1 MIQIGRHIEIL
12 LLSND
17 CVIVPGLGGF
27 VTHKINARYDEDD
40 CIFLPP
46 IRTLGFNPQL
56 QINDSLLVI
65 SYVEAFDISYPE
77 ALRMIEAE
85 VEELKQRL
93 ATEGNY
99 EMNGIGNLY
108 LNKEG
113 VVVFEPCEAGVL
125 TPDLYALSS
134 FDFAR
139 LPIETTPVI
148 AKETAINTEAAEPAT
163 TSTMESSATESEAN
177 DISSDSDDDDNY
189 IHISATWLK
198 AAVTAAAALL
208 IAIILISPNEAVNGC
223 YSQMSTWST
232 KLIQKLMPKDTNTE
246 TLRIQPQIKPIPVQ
260 KAKKETSAIKAET
273 AKKGI
278 ETAKKGI
285 EAANK
290 GIETANKGIETA
302 KVMPDCYTIVLAS
315 SITEKNA
322 NSYIQTLKNKG
333 YNDAK
338 VYDNG
343 HIIRVVYGSFT
354 SEQGAQDS
362 LRKLRDSEDFKEA
375 WVLNIKH

>member
-163 TSTMESSATESEAN
+163 TSTTEPYATESEAN

-290 GIETANKGIETA
+290 GIETA

-333 YNDAK
+333 YNDAE

>member
-163 TSTMESSATESEAN
+163 TSTMESSATESETN
-177 DISSDSDDDDNY
+177 DISSDSDDDDKY

-260 KAKKETSAIKAET
+260 KAKKEASAIKAET
-273 AKKGI
+273 ANK
-278 ETAKKGI
+278 EI

-290 GIETANKGIETA
+290 GIEAANKGIETA

-333 YNDAK
+333 YNDAE

>member
-27 VTHKINARYDEDD
+27 VTHKISARYDEDD

-93 ATEGNY
+93 TTEGSY
-99 EMNGIGNLY
+99 EMNGIGTLY

-113 VVVFEPCEAGVL
+113 VVVFKPCEAGVL

-139 LPIETTPVI
+139 LPIATAPIAAKESTASTKTAAPVI
-148 AKETAINTEAAEPAT
+148 TASIEPSVTKSETSN
-163 TSTMESSATESEAN
+163 SN
-177 DISSDSDDDDNY
+177 SDNDDDDDSNY
-189 IHISATWLK
+189 IHISSTWLK
-198 AAVTAAAALL
+198 TAVAAAAILL
-208 IAIILISPNEAVNGC
+208 IAIIIISPNETVNGY
-223 YSQMSTWST
+223 YSHMSTWST
-232 KLIQKLMPKDTNTE
+232 ELIQKLMPKDTNTE
-246 TLRIQPQIKPIPVQ
+246 TLRIQPQPIPTTAKV
-260 KAKKETSAIKAET
+260 KTAKKPEVKNKTFNKAET
-273 AKKGI
+273 
-278 ETAKKGI
+278 ETPKTEPTPEPK
-285 EAANK
+285 
-290 GIETANKGIETA
+290 TAPVISNN
-302 KVMPDCYTIVLAS
+302 YTIVLAS
-315 SITEKNA
+315 SITENNA
-322 NSYIQTLKNKG
+322 KDYIQKLKEMG
-333 YNDAK
+333 YNDAS
-338 VYDNG
+338 VYNNG
-343 HIIRVVYGSFT
+343 HIIRVVYGSFA
-354 SEQGAQDS
+354 SEQNAQDS
-362 LRKLRDSEDFKEA
+362 LRKLRDNKDFEEA
-375 WVLNIKH
+375 WVLKIKN

>member
-232 KLIQKLMPKDTNTE
+232 KLIQKLIPKDTNTE

-260 KAKKETSAIKAET
+260 KAKKETSIIKA
-273 AKKGI
+273 
-278 ETAKKGI
+278 
-285 EAANK
+285 
-290 GIETANKGIETA
+290 ETANKGIETA

>member
-148 AKETAINTEAAEPAT
+148 AKEAAINTETTEPAT
-163 TSTMESSATESEAN
+163 TSTTESYATESEAN

-260 KAKKETSAIKAET
+260 KARKETSAIKAET

-290 GIETANKGIETA
+290 GIETA
-302 KVMPDCYTIVLAS
+302 KVMPDYYTIVLAS

-333 YNDAK
+333 YNDAE

-362 LRKLRDSEDFKEA
+362 LRKLRDSEDFQEA

>member
-1 MIQIGRHIEIL
+1 M
-12 LLSND
+12 SND

-148 AKETAINTEAAEPAT
+148 AKEAAINTETTEPAT
-163 TSTMESSATESEAN
+163 TSTTESYATESEAN

-260 KAKKETSAIKAET
+260 KARKETSAIKAET

-290 GIETANKGIETA
+290 GIETA
-302 KVMPDCYTIVLAS
+302 KVMPDYYTIVLAS

-333 YNDAK
+333 YNDAE

-362 LRKLRDSEDFKEA
+362 LRKLRDSEDFQEA